1 MVKTNYIQEI
11 SIELEHYLLRIKG
24 YILDG
29 IGYEVLLF
37 VPVVRYDDKTKYSII
52 LGSKILDK
60 YSKKEVISDI
70 YESLNQTIGNKKTS
84 LIESIVVVNS
94 NSPFVKNIRLIQYYN
109 NDIVELNDYEIGG
122 VNIYKGFLVNYNIAK
137 KLKLNAAVHSTL
149 INGDVIAMGIKSINK
164 EDLMIEFYT
173 GQGLR
178 EMFPRS
184 GNDEVYKRAKEL
196 EGKSNEFLHEN
207 NYLDFIHLSEIKA
220 IK

>member
-1 MVKTNYIQEI
+1 MDKKKMVKTNYIQEI

-94 NSPFVKNIRLIQYYN
+94 NSPFVKNIR
-109 NDIVELNDYEIGG
+109 
-122 VNIYKGFLVNYNIAK
+122 
-137 KLKLNAAVHSTL
+137 
-149 INGDVIAMGIKSINK
+149 
-164 EDLMIEFYT
+164 
-173 GQGLR
+173 
-178 EMFPRS
+178 
-184 GNDEVYKRAKEL
+184 
-196 EGKSNEFLHEN
+196 
-207 NYLDFIHLSEIKA
+207 
-220 IK
+220 